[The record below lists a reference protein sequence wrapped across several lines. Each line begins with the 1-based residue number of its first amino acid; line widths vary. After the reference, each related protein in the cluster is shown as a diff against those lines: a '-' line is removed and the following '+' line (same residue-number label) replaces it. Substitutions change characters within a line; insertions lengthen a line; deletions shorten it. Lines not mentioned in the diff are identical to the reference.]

1 MQSMLGLSRTATL
14 AVGCVGI
21 AAMLVTSASA
31 VSAQTKIG
39 PLTAWDLMAGGGM
52 EIGVT
57 VRDVTDAD
65 KPAGQSGAYIQE
77 VRSEGPAAK
86 AGIRA
91 GDIVVMFDGERV
103 RSARQLARLVE
114 ETAEGREV
122 ETTVARGSE
131 RLALKVAPLSASGS
145 RSMQELLAPGTAWF
159 KTPDDLVA
167 KLKPD
172 QDLMLRKFSP
182 LVAGTS
188 RLGAAVQDVS
198 GQLGEYFGTPSGV
211 LVTSVDEGSPAKAA
225 GLRAGDVIT
234 RINDLPVAT
243 ATDLR
248 RRVTGATGEVTLTLM
263 RDRKEQTLK
272 VNLGETRPAPTAT
285 RRLQTSV

>member
-1 MQSMLGLSRTATL
+1 
-14 AVGCVGI
+14 
-21 AAMLVTSASA
+21 
-31 VSAQTKIG
+31 
-39 PLTAWDLMAGGGM
+39 M

-65 KPAGQSGAYIQE
+65 KPAGQPGAYIQE

-114 ETAEGREV
+114 ETPEGREV

-131 RLALKVAPLSASGS
+131 RLTLKVAPLGASGS
-145 RSMQELLAPGTAWF
+145 RSIQELLAPGTAWQF
-159 KTPDDLVA
+159 KTPDDFVA

-172 QDLMLRKFSP
+172 QDLMIRKFSP
-182 LVAGTS
+182 LVGGTS

-263 RDRKEQTLK
+263 RDRKEQMLK